1 MASTPSIELRPR
13 SVGELLDVTF
23 ALYRRHFRALIVVTL
38 VVMGPMLAISLLSSA
53 GSLAQYAAMLN
64 PSAAEDPAQVGG
76 ATLLASSV
84 SLCATGLV
92 LLLGI
97 AVPWMDGA
105 LTFSVIERVLGRTPS
120 WREVYRATQP
130 RWAALWVATAV
141 RNVVLWLTLIPLAV
155 GLYGAL
161 FAGLLGIGS
170 MSSAAASSDGNL
182 LALGLMAICLPI
194 GVGGVALAIFV
205 TVAWSMTT
213 PVIVGEGAD
222 GIASLGRSNTL
233 VQGMRWRMAGR
244 LLIFEIMRF
253 LLITIPTG
261 VMQAFIFGGSVA
273 AAAGGDLS
281 VLAIVGFIGST
292 LFGLVANVLVVP
304 LYAIYITVNYL
315 DLRIRKEQ
323 LDLQLQAAQ
332 LAPALSEQ
340 PAAVSP
346 AAPGASARAPTAGP
360 AELPPVT
367 AASPAALPPAV
378 IGPASSA
385 TAQPIVDTSMTPAQ
399 RISVLFN
406 QIRTEGENA
415 ELLNELGLAYH
426 QIGDLYGALDA
437 LTRARARAPNDPAIA
452 YNMAVL
458 QRDRRDMPAARRAMA
473 DYLRLETDE
482 AERQRVLA
490 NPSLRDLLPQQ

>member
-1 MASTPSIELRPR
+1 
-13 SVGELLDVTF
+13 
-23 ALYRRHFRALIVVTL
+23 
-38 VVMGPMLAISLLSSA
+38 
-53 GSLAQYAAMLN
+53 
-64 PSAAEDPAQVGG
+64 
-76 ATLLASSV
+76 
-84 SLCATGLV
+84 
-92 LLLGI
+92 
-97 AVPWMDGA
+97 
-105 LTFSVIERVLGRTPS
+105 
-120 WREVYRATQP
+120 
-130 RWAALWVATAV
+130 
-141 RNVVLWLTLIPLAV
+141 
-155 GLYGAL
+155 
-161 FAGLLGIGS
+161 
-170 MSSAAASSDGNL
+170 
-182 LALGLMAICLPI
+182 
-194 GVGGVALAIFV
+194 
-205 TVAWSMTT
+205 
-213 PVIVGEGAD
+213 
-222 GIASLGRSNTL
+222 
-233 VQGMRWRMAGR
+233 MRWRMAGR

-360 AELPPVT
+360 TELPPVT
-367 AASPAALPPAV
+367 AASPAALPRAGEVRAATVPPAV